1 MTPPTLG
8 NTTPGREL
16 KRRFVWLGLA
26 MVLGLGLISIQLYR
40 LQITRGEEYAAKS
53 VANFVKEVRLRADR
67 GVIKDARGTILVD
80 SRPSFDAFITP
91 AFCTDCFE
99 QVIPRLAEL
108 LQWDADQ
115 RKKVE
120 DIVRMGRR
128 HAPFQ
133 PVPVRVDLS
142 RDEYDRIAARRDIL
156 DGVEVAPVPHRHYR
170 TNTVLS
176 HVLGY
181 MNEITQEEL
190 ERLNGDGARYALGD
204 YIGRRGLERYF
215 ENRLRGTDGVRKEV
229 VNARGQ
235 TIEELNDKLGD
246 NAVVPP
252 RPGSNLVLSIDM
264 RLQEEAERAFP
275 GVTGAVVAIDVHTGF
290 IRALVS
296 RPGFDPNL
304 LTGRVTPQQMALLSR
319 DPLDPM
325 INRVAAEH
333 YSPGSTFKVVTALAA
348 FKSGAFRPETVV
360 NCPGGYRLGARTWR
374 CHKDAGHGH
383 MDGLTAMKTSC
394 DTWFYKVADTIGL
407 DPIGEMGK
415 SLGLGSPTGVNVVA
429 EVPGIM
435 PTSAYHDKASPGGYT
450 KGMAL
455 NSSIGQGDNNVTP
468 LQLALLYAAI
478 ANGGTLYKPQMVSR
492 LEDLDGKTIESFQP
506 EVVRK
511 VDLPAPHL
519 KAVVDGLVMVAHE
532 PGGTAYRARMNHM
545 RDKDILIAAK
555 TGTAQVARLGAIRL
569 KTHQMSY
576 FERDHAW
583 FAGFAPADKPEL
595 AIVVLNE
602 HGGHGGS
609 DAAPT
614 AMAVFQKYFDL
625 KKLDA
630 TAPPPR
636 PNQPYTPSSASRAP
650 GPEEA
655 ALTRGVRPPTRL
667 PGDEEDSARAT
678 AD

>member
-16 KRRFVWLGLA
+16 KRRFLWLGLA
-26 MVLGLGLISIQLYR
+26 MSLGLGLLSIQLYR
-40 LQITRGEEYAAKS
+40 LQITRGDEYAAKS

-67 GVIKDARGTILVD
+67 GVIKDSRGTILVD
-80 SRPSFDAFITP
+80 SRPSFDAFLTP

-120 DIVRMGRR
+120 DMVRMGRR
-128 HAPFQ
+128 NAPFQ
-133 PVPVRVDLS
+133 PVPVRVDLT
-142 RDEYDRIAARRDIL
+142 RDEYDRLAARRDIL
-156 DGVEVAPVPHRHYR
+156 DGVEVAPVPHRFYR

-190 ERLNGDGARYALGD
+190 ERLNGDGSRYALGD

-215 ENRLRGTDGVRKEV
+215 EQRLRGTDGVRKEV

-235 TIEELNDKLGD
+235 TIEELNVKLGD

-264 RLQEEAERAFP
+264 RLQETAERAFP
-275 GVTGAVVAIDVHTGF
+275 AVSGALVAIEVNTGF

-304 LTGRVTPQQMALLSR
+304 LTGRITPAQMAQLFR
-319 DPLDPM
+319 DPLEPM

-348 FKSGAFRPETVV
+348 YKSGAFRPETVV

-374 CHKDAGHGH
+374 CHKDSGHGPVDGH
-383 MDGLTAMKTSC
+383 MAMKSSC

-415 SLGLGSPTGVNVVA
+415 ALGLGSPTGIGVVA

-455 NSSIGQGDNNVTP
+455 NSAIGQGDDNVTP
-468 LQLALLYAAI
+468 LQLALVYAAI
-478 ANGGTLYKPQMVSR
+478 ANGGTLYKPQLVQR
-492 LEDLDGKTIESFQP
+492 LENLDGHVVEEFKP
-506 EVVRK
+506 EVVRRL
-511 VDLPAPHL
+511 DIPPAHR
-519 KAVVDGLVMVAHE
+519 KALIEGLVRVVQEA
-532 PGGTAYRARMNHM
+532 GGTAYRQRL
-545 RDKDILIAAK
+545 KDIVVAGK
-555 TGTAQVARLGAIRL
+555 TGTAQVARLGAVRL

-583 FAGFAPADKPEL
+583 FAGFAPAENPEL

-609 DAAPT
+609 DAAP
-614 AMAVFQKYFDL
+614 AGMAVIQKYFDL
-625 KKLDA
+625 KKQDA

-636 PNQPYTPSSASRAP
+636 PNQPYTPSLSRAP
-650 GPEEA
+650 SPDEA
-655 ALTRGVRPPTRL
+655 ALTRGVLPPARL
-667 PGDEEDSARAT
+667 PGDEEEDTRAT

>member
-16 KRRFVWLGLA
+16 RRRFLWLGLA
-26 MVLGLGLISIQLYR
+26 MSVGMVMLSIQLYR

-80 SRPSFDAFITP
+80 SRPSFDAFVRP

-120 DIVRMGRR
+120 DLVRMGRR
-128 HAPFQ
+128 NAPFQ

-142 RDEYDRIAARRDIL
+142 RDEFDRLAARRDIL

-190 ERLNGDGARYALGD
+190 ERLNADGSKYALGD

-215 ENRLRGTDGVRKEV
+215 EQRLRGTDGVRKEV

-235 TIEELNDKLGD
+235 TIEELNVKLGD

-252 RPGSNLVLSIDM
+252 TAGSNLVLSIDM
-264 RLQEEAERAFP
+264 RLQEEAERSFP
-275 GVTGAVVAIDVHTGF
+275 AVSGALVAIDVNTGF

-304 LTGRVTPQQMALLSR
+304 LTGRVTPAQMALLSR
-319 DPLDPM
+319 DPLEPM

-348 FKSGAFRPETVV
+348 FKSGVFRPETGV

-374 CHKDAGHGH
+374 CHKDSGHGH
-383 MDGLTAMKTSC
+383 VDGYTAMKSSC

-415 SLGLGSPTGVNVVA
+415 ALGLGSPTGIGVVA

-435 PTSAYHDKASPGGYT
+435 PTSTYHDKASPGGYT

-455 NSSIGQGDNNVTP
+455 NSAIGQGDNNVTP
-468 LQLALLYAAI
+468 LQLALVYAAI
-478 ANGGTLYKPQMVSR
+478 ANGGTLYKPQLVQR
-492 LEDLDGKTIESFQP
+492 LENLDGQLLEEFKP

-511 VDLPAPHL
+511 VEIPEAHR
-519 KAVVDGLVMVAHE
+519 KAVVEGLVKVAHE
-532 PGGTAYRARMNHM
+532 PGGTAFRARVAGIT
-545 RDKDILIAAK
+545 DKDLIVAGQ
-555 TGTAQVARLGAIRL
+555 TGTAQVARLGTVRL

-583 FAGFAPADKPEL
+583 FAAFAPADKPEL

-609 DAAPT
+609 DAAP
-614 AMAVFQKYFDL
+614 AGMAVIQKYFDL
-625 KKLDA
+625 KKQDA

-636 PNQPYTPSSASRAP
+636 PNQPYTPSVVRAP
-650 GPEEA
+650 SADEA
-655 ALTRGVRPPTRL
+655 ALTRGVHPPAQL
-667 PGDEEDSARAT
+667 PGDEEEDTTRAT

>member
-16 KRRFVWLGLA
+16 KRRFLWLGLA
-26 MVLGLGLISIQLYR
+26 MSVGMVMLSIQLYR
-40 LQITRGEEYAAKS
+40 LQITRGEEYSAKS

-80 SRPSFDAFITP
+80 SRPSFDAFVTP

-99 QVIPRLAEL
+99 QVLPRLAEL
-108 LQWDADQ
+108 LQWDPDQ

-120 DIVRMGRR
+120 DMVRMGRR
-128 HAPFQ
+128 NAPFQ
-133 PVPVRVDLS
+133 PVPVRVDLT
-142 RDEYDRIAARRDIL
+142 RDEYDRLAARRDIL
-156 DGVEVAPVPHRHYR
+156 DGVEVAPVPHRFYR
-170 TNTVLS
+170 TNMVLS

-190 ERLNGDGARYALGD
+190 ERLSADGVKYALGD

-215 ENRLRGTDGVRKEV
+215 EQRLRGTDGVRKEV

-235 TIEELNDKLGD
+235 TIEELNVKLGE
-246 NAVVPP
+246 NSVVPP
-252 RPGSNLVLSIDM
+252 RAGSNLVLSIDM

-275 GVTGAVVAIDVHTGF
+275 GVTGAVVAIDVNTGF
-290 IRALVS
+290 IKALVS

-304 LTGRVTPQQMALLSR
+304 LTGRVTPAQMALLSR
-319 DPLDPM
+319 DPLEPM
-325 INRVAAEH
+325 VNRVAAEH
-333 YSPGSTFKVVTALAA
+333 YSPGSTFKVVTQLAA
-348 FKSGAFRPETVV
+348 YKSGAFRPETAVS
-360 NCPGGYRLGARTWR
+360 CPGGYRLGARVWR
-374 CHKDAGHGH
+374 CHKDSGHGH
-383 MDGLTAMKTSC
+383 MDGYTAMKTSC

-415 SLGLGSPTGVNVVA
+415 ALGLGAPTGINVVA

-455 NSSIGQGDNNVTP
+455 NSAIGQGDDNVTP
-468 LQLALLYAAI
+468 LQLALVYAAI
-478 ANGGTLYKPQMVSR
+478 ANGGTLYKPQLVQR
-492 LEDLDGKTIESFQP
+492 LENLDGHVVEEFKP
-506 EVVRK
+506 EVVRQ
-511 VDLPAPHL
+511 VDIPAAHR
-519 KAVVDGLVMVAHE
+519 KAVIEGLVKVAQE
-532 PGGTAYRARMNHM
+532 PGGTAYRARMAGIK
-545 RDKDILIAAK
+545 DKDLQVAAK
-555 TGTAQVARLGAIRL
+555 TGTAQVARLGTVRL
-569 KTHQMSY
+569 KTHQMSF

-614 AMAVFQKYFDL
+614 AMAVIQKYFDL
-625 KKLDA
+625 KKQDA

-636 PNQPYTPSSASRAP
+636 PNQPYTPSLSRAP
-650 GPEEA
+650 SFDEA
-655 ALTRGVRPPTRL
+655 ALTRGVLPPANL
-667 PGDEEDSARAT
+667 PGDEDETRAT